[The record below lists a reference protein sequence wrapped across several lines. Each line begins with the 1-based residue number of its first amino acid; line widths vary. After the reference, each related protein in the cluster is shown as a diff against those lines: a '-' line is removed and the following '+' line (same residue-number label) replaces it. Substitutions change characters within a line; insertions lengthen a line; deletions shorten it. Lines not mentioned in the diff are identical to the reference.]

1 MNLSKVSSGNFRE
14 QEQRSRMWKRRTLA
28 TILAK
33 QVGKVGANQKKS
45 KLVAKQRQ
53 KHEMGELR
61 ELRRRSVQL

>member
-1 MNLSKVSSGNFRE
+1 MSKIGSRSFKE
-14 QEQRSRMWKRRTLA
+14 QEKRSRMWKRRTLA